1 MFSSCALHVT
11 RVCSLAAVLR
21 PSAAAA
27 TGSAADGRAGAFGA
41 RWHLHWHAIVSS
53 RAVPSRASARSQALD
68 ATCVSRK
75 NYVVHGGASF
85 CAERK
90 IPTNIAGIA
99 DKLTVS
105 FRRANAQEARR
116 ASTDRQD
123 TLMEGL
129 QRAET
134 PTEEYQYK
142 TQFDRAN
149 SDNLTERNTPT
160 AFCALCRT
168 DRSELPETSSLY
180 LRLGGCRSA
189 SAWVRCVA
197 DFVCGVINVRCHSPD
212 SGMRV

>member
-27 TGSAADGRAGAFGA
+27 TGSAAFGRAGAFGA

-75 NYVVHGGASF
+75 NYVVHGDASF

-99 DKLTVS
+99 DKSSVS
-105 FRRANAQEARR
+105 FRRANAQEAKSN
-116 ASTDRQD
+116 STDRQTD
-123 TLMEGL
+123 TLIEF
-129 QRAET
+129 RAST
-134 PTEEYQYK
+134 LLFFLK
-142 TQFDRAN
+142 KRGFSGFRA
-149 SDNLTERNTPT
+149 STLL
-160 AFCALCRT
+160 FFKKK
-168 DRSELPETSSLY
+168 
-180 LRLGGCRSA
+180 GGFQ
-189 SAWVRCVA
+189 
-197 DFVCGVINVRCHSPD
+197 D
-212 SGMRV
+212 

>member
-27 TGSAADGRAGAFGA
+27 TGSAAFGRAGAFGA

-75 NYVVHGGASF
+75 NYVVHGDASF

-105 FRRANAQEARR
+105 FRRANAQEAKST
-116 ASTDRQD
+116 STDRQD
-123 TLMEGL
+123 RHNNRIQSLNPSLFFKKKGVFRIEFRASTLL
-129 QRAET
+129 FFL
-134 PTEEYQYK
+134 K
-142 TQFDRAN
+142 K
-149 SDNLTERNTPT
+149 
-160 AFCALCRT
+160 
-168 DRSELPETSSLY
+168 
-180 LRLGGCRSA
+180 GGFQ
-189 SAWVRCVA
+189 
-197 DFVCGVINVRCHSPD
+197 DY
-212 SGMRV
+212 